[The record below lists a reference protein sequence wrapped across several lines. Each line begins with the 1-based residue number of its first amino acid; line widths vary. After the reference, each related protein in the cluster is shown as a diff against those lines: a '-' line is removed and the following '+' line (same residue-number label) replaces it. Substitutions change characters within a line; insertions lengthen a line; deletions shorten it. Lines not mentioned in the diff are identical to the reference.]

1 MSKLSWRA
9 AGAALIYIIVL
20 PFYVWGFLAGLV
32 VQAIVLGIRKGMSLL
47 EE

>member
-9 AGAALIYIIVL
+9 AGAGLIYIIVL
-20 PFYVWGFLAGLV
+20 PLYVFGFLVGLLA
-32 VQAIVLGIRKGMSLL
+32 QAVVLGIRKGMSLL